1 LIANRY
7 PSAYMLTMPRQSM
20 KEFLL
25 IEGLKVVHRHGFNA
39 SGVKEITEAAGVP
52 KGSFYNHFKSKD
64 DFAVAL
70 VERYWCEASSPKA
83 GILQDEAVSPGRRL
97 ILYFAAL
104 GDNLRVREFH
114 NGCLMGNLSLELADQ
129 CEIVRVRLSALFAE
143 WTRELAACIEQARLG
158 GELTTDMRPDALA
171 AHLINSW
178 EGAVLRARVDR
189 SSQPFDDFQA
199 ILTWLV
205 TPRE

>member
-1 LIANRY
+1 
-7 PSAYMLTMPRQSM
+7 M

-25 IEGLKVVHRHGFNA
+25 TEGLRLVHRRGFNA

-70 VERYWCEASSPKA
+70 VERYWGESSDAKS
-83 GILQDEAVSPGRRL
+83 ILHDGAISPGRRL
-97 ILYFAAL
+97 ALYFKAL
-104 GDNLRVREFH
+104 GEDLSAHDFH

-129 CEIVRVRLSALFAE
+129 CEIVRARLSFLFAE
-143 WTRELAACIEQARLG
+143 WTRELSECVEAARLSG
-158 GELTTDMRPDALA
+158 QLQTDMPSDALA
-171 AHLINSW
+171 AYLINSW

-189 SSQPFDDFQA
+189 SSQPFDDFQT
-199 ILTWLV
+199 ILARLV
-205 TPRE
+205 TPGGS

>member
-1 LIANRY
+1 MR
-7 PSAYMLTMPRQSM
+7 
-20 KEFLL
+20 EFLL
-25 IEGLKVVHRHGFNA
+25 SEGLKVVHRHGFNA

-70 VERYWCEASSPKA
+70 VERYWGEASAAKA
-83 GILQDEAVSPGRRL
+83 AMLQDDAVSPGRRL
-97 ILYFAAL
+97 VLYFAAL

-129 CEIVRVRLSALFAE
+129 CEIVRLRLSALFGE
-143 WTRELAACIEQARLG
+143 WTRELTACIEQARLG

-171 AHLINSW
+171 AYLINSW

-199 ILTWLV
+199 ILTRLV
-205 TPRE
+205 TPGGE